1 MPVATDLFERLA
13 AAAVLA
19 PSSHNTQPWRIAHG
33 GDHVDVLADR
43 LRALPVNDP
52 YDREL
57 VISCGCA
64 VFNLEVAADSVG
76 LAPRLQAFPDGP
88 GSDLLARVLLVD
100 ACAEPGPH
108 APLERAIAARR
119 TWRGAVE
126 PTPPGPA
133 LQARLAEAAAHHG
146 VRLSTLQG
154 DARIDAAALVD
165 EGDRTQWADPSWRR
179 ELALWMHPRRL
190 GDGLTVPAA
199 AAPVARALVRAADMG
214 RSVGHRDR
222 EAVAEAPWLGVLTTV
237 ADRPADWLAAG
248 RALQHLLLEAERDGF
263 QAGYYNQPLQ
273 VAPLRPR
280 LGALVDGVFPQVMF
294 RLARPAGVAHAAPRR
309 PLAEVMEH
317 GAARH

>member
-1 MPVATDLFERLA
+1 MPTAPDLFERLV

-19 PSSHNTQPWRIAHG
+19 PSSHNTQPWRFAHG
-33 GDHVDVLADR
+33 DEHVDVLADR
-43 LRALPVNDP
+43 LRALPFNDP

-57 VISCGCA
+57 AISCGCA
-64 VFNLEVAADSVG
+64 VFNLEVAADSLG
-76 LAPRLQAFPDGP
+76 LAPRLRPFPDGP
-88 GSDLLARVLLVD
+88 GSDLLARVSLAD
-100 ACAEPGPH
+100 TCAEPGPH
-108 APLERAIAARR
+108 APLEPAIAARH

-133 LQARLAEAAAHHG
+133 LQARLVGAAGRHG

-199 AAPVARALVRAADMG
+199 AAPVARAVVRAADMG

-222 EAVAEAPWLGVLTTV
+222 DAVAEAPWLGVLSTAT
-237 ADRPADWLAAG
+237 DSPADWLAAG
-248 RALQHLLLEAERDGF
+248 RALQHLLLEAARDGF

-280 LGALVDGVFPQVMF
+280 LGGLVDEAFPQVMF
-294 RLARPAGVAHAAPRR
+294 RLARPAGVARAAPRR
-309 PLAEVMEH
+309 PPTEVMEH
-317 GAARH
+317 GAARE